1 MRNEGKEEKMRN
13 RHYSTKELI
22 RRFLPYFSKYRYI
35 LFFDLTCAA
44 FTTLCDLALPLI
56 LRFITQTG
64 MKDLSLLSPSLI
76 LKLGALYIVLR
87 LVDTSANYFMANV
100 GHVMGARIE
109 TDMRRDVFNH
119 LQGLSYSFYNEN
131 KSGQILTR
139 ITTDLFDVTEFAH
152 HCPEEFFI
160 AGIKI
165 LISFIILVNI
175 NVPLTLLLFIMIPL
189 MILSVYTFN
198 QKMRNAQK
206 EQRNHIG
213 EINSGIENNILGA
226 KVVKSFANEEM
237 EKEKFEVQNQ
247 QFLGIKKSF
256 YKYMASFHTIS
267 RLYDGLMYVTVIVV
281 GSMFM
286 LQGKL
291 SPGDLFLYALYI
303 STLLS
308 TVKRIV
314 EFMEQFQK
322 GMTGIER
329 FLEIMDTETDIQDSE
344 NAKSVK
350 KVKGDIVFEGVGF
363 RYQATGES
371 VLENLNFS
379 IEAGKNIAIVGPSG
393 VGKTTICNLI
403 PRFYDVTEG
412 AIYLDGENIKDL
424 KVQDLRQNIGI
435 VQQDVYLFSGTVFEN
450 IEYGKPGAGLK
461 EIEEAAKL
469 AGAYEFIEALPEK
482 FDTHIGE
489 RGTKLSGGQKQRIS
503 IARVFLKNPPI
514 LILDEATSAL
524 DNQSEKVVQTSLEL
538 LSKGR
543 TTITIAHRL
552 STIMNADEILV
563 LTEQG
568 IVERGKHEELLKKQG
583 FYHELY
589 YGNQWQQK

>member
-1 MRNEGKEEKMRN
+1 
-13 RHYSTKELI
+13 
-22 RRFLPYFSKYRYI
+22 
-35 LFFDLTCAA
+35 
-44 FTTLCDLALPLI
+44 
-56 LRFITQTG
+56 
-64 MKDLSLLSPSLI
+64 
-76 LKLGALYIVLR
+76 
-87 LVDTSANYFMANV
+87 
-100 GHVMGARIE
+100 
-109 TDMRRDVFNH
+109 
-119 LQGLSYSFYNEN
+119 
-131 KSGQILTR
+131 
-139 ITTDLFDVTEFAH
+139 
-152 HCPEEFFI
+152 FFI

-175 NVPLTLLLFIMIPL
+175 NLPLTLLLFVMIPL

-206 EQRNHIG
+206 EQRKHIG

-226 KVVKSFANEEM
+226 NVVKSFANEEM

-247 QFLGIKKSF
+247 KFLGIKKSF

-363 RYQATGES
+363 RYQSTGES

-379 IEAGKNIAIVGPSG
+379 IEAGKNVAIVGPSG

-412 AIYLDGENIKDL
+412 AIYLDGENIRDL

-450 IEYGKPGAGLK
+450 IEYGKPGANLK
-461 EIEEAAKL
+461 EIEEAARL

>member
-1 MRNEGKEEKMRN
+1 MRN

-22 RRFLPYFSKYRYI
+22 RRFLPYFFKYRYI

-64 MKDLSLLSPSLI
+64 MKDLSLLSPGLI

-175 NVPLTLLLFIMIPL
+175 NVPLTLLLFVMIPL

-350 KVKGDIVFEGVGF
+350 NVKGDIVFEGVGF

>member
-1 MRNEGKEEKMRN
+1 MRN